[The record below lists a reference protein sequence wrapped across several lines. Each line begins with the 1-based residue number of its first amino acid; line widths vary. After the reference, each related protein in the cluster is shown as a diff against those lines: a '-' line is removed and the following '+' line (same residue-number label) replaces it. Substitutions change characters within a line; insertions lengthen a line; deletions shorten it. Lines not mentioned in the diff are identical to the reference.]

1 MLYAKHQN
9 SSFDVAFICN
19 VIMKTQRGS
28 ESKLVLLLT
37 QTCAQYRKG

>member
-1 MLYAKHQN
+1 MLNAKHQK

-19 VIMKTQRGS
+19 VIMKTRRGS

-37 QTCAQYRKG
+37 QICAQHGKS

>member
-19 VIMKTQRGS
+19 VIIKTRRGS

-37 QTCAQYRKG
+37 QTYAQHVKG